1 MKLLSDQIQG
11 MLANSSAIR
20 KMFEAGIELKKKY
33 GDEVYFYNKAV
44 EVDFSVP
51 EQEWL
56 IQVAYSIAEE
66 ETREREIS
74 ALLKVGKHLKAEK
87 RTIITYNEE
96 ETITV
101 NDIAIEVIPLW
112 KWLLK

>member
-1 MKLLSDQIQG
+1 MYFCSWCLNENRV
-11 MLANSSAIR
+11 A
-20 KMFEAGIELKKKY
+20 IELKKKY

-44 EVDFSVP
+44 EVDFYIP
-51 EQEWL
+51 EHEWL

-87 RTIITYNEE
+87 QTIITYNEE

-112 KWLLK
+112 KWLLKTE